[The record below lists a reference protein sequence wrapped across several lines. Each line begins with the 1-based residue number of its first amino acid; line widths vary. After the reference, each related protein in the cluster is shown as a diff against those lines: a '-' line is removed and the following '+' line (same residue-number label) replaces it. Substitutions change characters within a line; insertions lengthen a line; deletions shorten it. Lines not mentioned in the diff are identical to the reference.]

1 MGENFTKKVKGVIF
15 TKILTFEIEWFDQ
28 EYNSSGALCSRLST
42 DGTMVRTL
50 VADRLAFFT
59 RSISALA
66 VILGLGLAWKL
77 ALVGIA
83 LQPLIIL
90 AFYVKAVMMRS
101 MSRKILTAQ
110 NKSSELASEAVG
122 NHRIIT
128 AFYTREG
135 HGTF

>member
-1 MGENFTKKVKGVIF
+1 
-15 TKILTFEIEWFDQ
+15 
-28 EYNSSGALCSRLST
+28 
-42 DGTMVRTL
+42 MVRTL

-59 RSISALA
+59 RSISAATLA
-66 VILGLGLAWKL
+66 VILGLVLAWKL
-77 ALVGIA
+77 ALVAIA

-110 NKSSELASEAVG
+110 NKSRELASEAVG

-128 AFYTREG
+128 AFYTQEKVMELFKDAQKGPRSES
-135 HGTF
+135 HKQS